1 MNSRNAKTVPGM
13 CEILTLKDIRTA
25 GRRKPSAEMNQFKR
39 TKTKGRGCDSCDVVL
54 DKSKNFSR
62 FVYTVT
68 FSAFPS
74 TLRAFVNLPA
84 YEAEAEVVVNADG
97 SVSVDV
103 DPEISRVNLY
113 GDQPQCIAK
122 EYPHLRSY
130 CICKGYKGPL

>member
-1 MNSRNAKTVPGM
+1 M
-13 CEILTLKDIRTA
+13 CEILTVKDITTA
-25 GRRKPSAEMNQFKR
+25 GRRKPSAEMNQFKH
-39 TKTKGRGCDSCDVVL
+39 TKTKGRECDSCDVVL
-54 DKSKNFSR
+54 DASKTFTR

-68 FSAFPS
+68 FRAIPS
-74 TLRAFVNLPA
+74 TIQDFTNPPA

-97 SVSVDV
+97 SVSVNI

-130 CICKGYKGPL
+130 CICRGYKGPV